1 MLKKYYV
8 FFNLK
13 KICYFNLIFIFLSYL
28 NLKICIKLSINF
40 KIWYVFCNLYCICE
54 FKNNYFIL
62 FVIFNK

>member
-1 MLKKYYV
+1 MLKIYYV